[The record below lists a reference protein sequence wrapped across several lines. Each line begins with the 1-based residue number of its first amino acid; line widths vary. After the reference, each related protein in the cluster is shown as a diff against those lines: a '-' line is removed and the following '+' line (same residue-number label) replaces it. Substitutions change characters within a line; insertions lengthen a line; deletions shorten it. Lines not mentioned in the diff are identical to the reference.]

1 MPRPAASLAPQR
13 EDRLAALFRL
23 ILLVLLLEAMFY
35 LLLRIYIRSLRRER
49 LEEIWQERHPD
60 MAGNEALRDEF
71 VRKSMVGFDRSLR
84 ARLLWLV
91 FIIPTLAIMGIVY
104 WVNWQ

>member
-1 MPRPAASLAPQR
+1 MI
-13 EDRLAALFRL
+13 ALFRL
-23 ILLVLLLEAMFY
+23 IVLVFLLEAMFY

-49 LEEIWQERHPD
+49 LERIWDQRHPD
-60 MAGNEALRDEF
+60 RAGNNGARDAF
-71 VRKSMVGFDRSLR
+71 VRKAMVGFEKSLKS
-84 ARLLWLV
+84 RLLWLV

>member
-1 MPRPAASLAPQR
+1 M
-13 EDRLAALFRL
+13 AALARL
-23 ILLVLLLEAMFY
+23 IVLVFLIEVMFY

-49 LEEIWQERHPD
+49 LEEIWDVRHPD
-60 MAGNEALRDEF
+60 MAGHNRTRDEF
-71 VRKSMVGFDRSLR
+71 IRRSMVGFDKTLKS
-84 ARLLWLV
+84 RLLWLV

>member
-1 MPRPAASLAPQR
+1 M
-13 EDRLAALFRL
+13 AALARL
-23 ILLVLLLEAMFY
+23 IVFVLLIEVMFY

-49 LEEIWQERHPD
+49 LEEVWDVRHPD
-60 MAGNEALRDEF
+60 MAGNNEARDEF
-71 VRKSMVGFDRSLR
+71 VRRSMIGFDKTLKS
-84 ARLLWLV
+84 RLLWLV